1 MDTSF
6 SRSWYRWC
14 LLALL
19 VPWLASLP
27 SRRKLWLSIVCLYLA
42 FSVLPASA
50 QRVLSLRDFNYPEE
64 LKRFDEELYFKDF
77 HHDLDKFV
85 GDWSGHAFN
94 GDSIFVRISIAEAVS
109 NPAFNFLSDVLA
121 FDLEVYHQGVKYPPY
136 EYRRD
141 RKRNLLLGASFFRE
155 GSRPRS
161 RYKYTL
167 SLYYERQTE
176 EDPYRGSVHVHFEL
190 SKDKKTI
197 QVRRWSLGVDT
208 FNPKFPPYITK
219 VPNEVM
225 WTLHRLP

>member
-19 VPWLASLP
+19 VPWLACLP

-94 GDSIFVRISIAEAVS
+94 GDSIFIKISIVQDDP
-109 NPAFNFLSDVLA
+109 NIAFNFKSDVLA
-121 FDLEVYHQGVKYPPY
+121 FDLQVYNQGGKYPSY
-136 EYRRD
+136 EE
-141 RKRNLLLGASFFRE
+141 KEPGSSNLLLGSSFFR
-155 GSRPRS
+155 GSARLRS
-161 RYKYTL
+161 RYKYKLWL
-167 SLYYERQTE
+167 SYKRETE
-176 EDPYRGSVHVHFEL
+176 EDLYRGAVCVIFEL

-225 WTLHRLP
+225 WTLQRLP